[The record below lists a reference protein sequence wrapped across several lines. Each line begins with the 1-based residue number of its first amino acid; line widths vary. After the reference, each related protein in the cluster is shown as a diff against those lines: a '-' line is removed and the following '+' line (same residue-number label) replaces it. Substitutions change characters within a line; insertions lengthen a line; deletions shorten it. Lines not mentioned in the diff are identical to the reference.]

1 MSRISSI
8 LKQPK
13 QVFFF
18 NPIKYIFD
26 IFLHTLLFTV
36 FIILLFFS
44 FNITTFLLLTGYI
57 KSVVA
62 KDKDGEIILDP
73 VLPLEL
79 TARCRIQEVS
89 EMRQLHIKG
98 LQCGFSGYQIAQTLS
113 SIITPHCNAGPI
125 ADMNGEVGS
134 ISSKGRC
141 VLWFPD
147 HTTAQ
152 AAFDAINNNEDIND
166 EIGNTRIRAYWGQ
179 PKRRPTEM
187 EIQFRKS
194 KKKLSTHEHTLFFYF
209 FWSPIFFF

>member
-1 MSRISSI
+1 M
-8 LKQPK
+8 
-13 QVFFF
+13 
-18 NPIKYIFD
+18 
-26 IFLHTLLFTV
+26 
-36 FIILLFFS
+36 
-44 FNITTFLLLTGYI
+44 
-57 KSVVA
+57 
-62 KDKDGEIILDP
+62 DP

>member
-1 MSRISSI
+1 
-8 LKQPK
+8 
-13 QVFFF
+13 
-18 NPIKYIFD
+18 
-26 IFLHTLLFTV
+26 
-36 FIILLFFS
+36 
-44 FNITTFLLLTGYI
+44 
-57 KSVVA
+57 
-62 KDKDGEIILDP
+62 
-73 VLPLEL
+73 
-79 TARCRIQEVS
+79 
-89 EMRQLHIKG
+89 MRQLHIKG

-194 KKKLSTHEHTLFFYF
+194 KKIYTHTNIHCLY
-209 FWSPIFFF
+209 IFFGLLSPFL

>member
-1 MSRISSI
+1 M
-8 LKQPK
+8 
-13 QVFFF
+13 
-18 NPIKYIFD
+18 
-26 IFLHTLLFTV
+26 
-36 FIILLFFS
+36 
-44 FNITTFLLLTGYI
+44 
-57 KSVVA
+57 
-62 KDKDGEIILDP
+62 DP

-194 KKKLSTHEHTLFFYF
+194 KKNYTHTNNTLFFYF
-209 FWSPIFFF
+209 FLVSSLFFLFEIYFQNRRNNEPSYAR